1 MSIETKELINRILQ
15 EKDISTYLEKYE
27 NELIT
32 ISPAE
37 LLNTYIS
44 QKDMKVSEVA
54 KASGQGEYVYK
65 VFNGERKPSRDIL
78 IAISFGLKLSMD
90 EVQLLL
96 RVFGY
101 AMLDPRNKKDSIII
115 YSIKSK
121 KSVEELNDLL
131 FDNNEEQI

>member
-131 FDNNEEQI
+131 FDNNE